1 MLSSI
6 SEQIRIKILV
16 FVRIEGKGKMK
27 ENIKY
32 EVKTNLSNHC
42 KKSITFRQYGKKP
55 SN

>member
-1 MLSSI
+1 MLSSV

-16 FVRIEGKGKMK
+16 FAGRDRKGKRK

-42 KKSITFRQYGKKP
+42 KKSIRFRQYGKKP